1 MTNLTKAIHWHIFHK
16 KIQLCLLVDW
26 WSLPPGDRLGALA
39 SPPRSTTQTTSS
51 TVGGLPV
58 RWEEI
63 GWEHPNHRLPRSG
76 GWTRED
82 AGFVEIRG
90 TRLLLGRKRAEAPLE
105 GGSLSA
111 GLSSWLMLFSGRI
124 KHWSWN
130 RVYFSP
136 RCFTTCCCR
145 YSVGQKILVGA
156 DITAN
161 HKGYFEF
168 RVCPQS
174 NPNTPVSEDC
184 LQRHLL
190 QGDGGTRWDWEPEL
204 GTKQISMFS
213 NEFILIFPKLYR
225 YYIKSGTGRFST
237 FVKLPERLRCEH
249 CVLQVFFQNII
260 RCEKC
265 VIDHVSSG
273 DMLVEITGAFVQ
285 MARER
290 WDSMMKRFSWQ
301 RKVRKPLFPGWVR
314 PPRGVSRLC
323 RHFNRS
329 WYLSIL
335 FGNGGYHKIVPYP
348 TLRVCHGGY
357 HKIMPYQTL
366 RVCPTNTV
374 SYKTVTICTV
384 LQTSQR
390 ASWGKSFP
398 MHKIIPIN
406 YWL

>member
-1 MTNLTKAIHWHIFHK
+1 MRGLWRSVGRGFSSGARGRRHLWKGGHRAQVF
-16 KIQLCLLVDW
+16 LLDW
-26 WSLPPGDRLGALA
+26 CFLVAELNIDHGIVFTFSLD
-39 SPPRSTTQTTSS
+39 
-51 TVGGLPV
+51 V
-58 RWEEI
+58 
-63 GWEHPNHRLPRSG
+63 
-76 GWTRED
+76 
-82 AGFVEIRG
+82 
-90 TRLLLGRKRAEAPLE
+90 
-105 GGSLSA
+105 
-111 GLSSWLMLFSGRI
+111 
-124 KHWSWN
+124 
-130 RVYFSP
+130 
-136 RCFTTCCCR
+136 TTCCCR

-301 RKVRKPLFPGWVR
+301 RKVFSQVGCGPQEEF
-314 PPRGVSRLC
+314 RGCADISIGVDISPSYSVMEDIIRLC
-323 RHFNRS
+323 H
-329 WYLSIL
+329 IQ
-335 FGNGGYHKIVPYP
+335 H
-348 TLRVCHGGY
+348 
-357 HKIMPYQTL
+357 
-366 RVCPTNTV
+366 
-374 SYKTVTICTV
+374 
-384 LQTSQR
+384 
-390 ASWGKSFP
+390 
-398 MHKIIPIN
+398 
-406 YWL
+406 